1 MSKDIKLKSYAKIN
15 ISLNIISKEKYG
27 NHKIESLFSFI
38 DLYDE
43 IFIKKIKS
51 KNHKIS
57 FVGKYSKNIGKKNT
71 VSKLM
76 KILDKVILHNKMKYF
91 IKINKKI
98 PQKAGL
104 GGGSMNAATVL
115 NYFSR
120 KRDKNYKIA
129 NLIGSDVKL
138 GLNKYNKILL
148 SSEQIIKI
156 KKNLNMNLLI
166 IKPFF
171 GCSTKEIYS
180 KVKNFSS
187 INFKNFKKN
196 LINKAN
202 FKKYKND
209 LEKIVLNKYPS
220 LSNLKRSISKLPRIS
235 FVRMTGSGSCFI
247 AYFNSRIDT
256 INAAKIFKKKH
267 KNYLCIISKT
277 I

>member
-129 NLIGSDVKL
+129 NIQNYYYTTKL
-138 GLNKYNKILL
+138 VNIPLNHFNDKVIRH
-148 SSEQIIKI
+148 
-156 KKNLNMNLLI
+156 
-166 IKPFF
+166 
-171 GCSTKEIYS
+171 IYQ
-180 KVKNFSS
+180 
-187 INFKNFKKN
+187 NFKLLFS
-196 LINKAN
+196 
-202 FKKYKND
+202 Y
-209 LEKIVLNKYPS
+209 
-220 LSNLKRSISKLPRIS
+220 
-235 FVRMTGSGSCFI
+235 
-247 AYFNSRIDT
+247 
-256 INAAKIFKKKH
+256 
-267 KNYLCIISKT
+267 II
-277 I
+277 

>member
-1 MSKDIKLKSYAKIN
+1 MQLC

-120 KRDKNYKIA
+120 KRDKNK
-129 NLIGSDVKL
+129 
-138 GLNKYNKILL
+138 
-148 SSEQIIKI
+148 
-156 KKNLNMNLLI
+156 
-166 IKPFF
+166 
-171 GCSTKEIYS
+171 
-180 KVKNFSS
+180 
-187 INFKNFKKN
+187 
-196 LINKAN
+196 
-202 FKKYKND
+202 
-209 LEKIVLNKYPS
+209 
-220 LSNLKRSISKLPRIS
+220 
-235 FVRMTGSGSCFI
+235 
-247 AYFNSRIDT
+247 
-256 INAAKIFKKKH
+256 
-267 KNYLCIISKT
+267 
-277 I
+277 